1 MLAPLPL
8 RCRSFG
14 LPGCHFRLVP
24 FFHRTA
30 EVRRQRLGLQF
41 DTPEQVAQR
50 NVTFTELWLE
60 AFLRRDGSLNEL
72 EVELCAV
79 HGIFFGQ
86 GESCPGCGVLTPAK
100 ERAP

>member
-30 EVRRQRLGLQF
+30 AVRRQRLGLRF
-41 DTPEQVAQR
+41 DTPELVAAR

-60 AFLRRDGSLNEL
+60 AFLRNDLLDEL
-72 EVELCAV
+72 EVDVCEV
-79 HGIFFGQ
+79 HGIHFAC
-86 GESCPGCGVLTPAK
+86 GESCPGCGVLPPAK
-100 ERAP
+100 EAR